1 MTKVQMEQR
10 IKDLEGEVK
19 VLQTKLDTSKLIAEE
34 ATGQFDAQEKKI
46 NHLKIVLRDLLISE
60 YLEEQV
66 MTIGMQVKLEEAI
79 KKVLEEERVYE
90 PIFIVLK
97 PNGALIVDTRS
108 EAVLPHI
115 TQDPKIIYPK
125 KEGLL

>member
-1 MTKVQMEQR
+1 MTFSTQ
-10 IKDLEGEVK
+10 L
-19 VLQTKLDTSKLIAEE
+19 
-34 ATGQFDAQEKKI
+34 
-46 NHLKIVLRDLLISE
+46 
-60 YLEEQV
+60 
-66 MTIGMQVKLEEAI
+66 KLEEALN
-79 KKVLEEERVYE
+79 KLLEEERVYE

-97 PNGALIVDTRS
+97 PNGQVIIDTRS

>member
-1 MTKVQMEQR
+1 MTVSTE
-10 IKDLEGEVK
+10 
-19 VLQTKLDTSKLIAEE
+19 
-34 ATGQFDAQEKKI
+34 
-46 NHLKIVLRDLLISE
+46 LR
-60 YLEEQV
+60 LEEV
-66 MTIGMQVKLEEAI
+66 L

-97 PNGALIVDTRS
+97 PNGQVIIDTRS
-108 EAVLPHI
+108 EVVLPHI